1 MTATLA
7 ASAAI
12 LKTRYPNGE
21 LPKELYQN
29 NTFHG
34 LIPKATDFDGN
45 NRVVAIQTEYT
56 QGASADFA
64 TALGALQQSKYSN
77 FLVTRVEDFSLARI
91 KGQALRAA
99 QKDTGALVD
108 LWENEMKSA
117 NMSATRSL
125 AIMEHRDG
133 TGTRGQ
139 IASGSTTT
147 TITLTSADSDPSTDV
162 TNFAVGMSLQFSATA
177 GSALR
182 SAGAKAVITAIDR
195 ANATLTFGSALNVLL
210 PDIGA
215 TDFIYRAGDE
225 NAVITGINGWIP
237 GGSSPGTLFGLN
249 RNTDPVRLAGQ
260 SYNATG
266 VPMGDALIEAAARV
280 GVEGGMPDVVIAHPR
295 DVANFK
301 KTLDGKVQYNRVESD
316 VAGVSFR
323 SIEFEGDNG
332 VIKVL
337 SDMNRPKR
345 NPVLLQTS
353 SWRLHSL
360 GPAPGILD
368 YDNNQFLRVA
378 SDDAYEVRVGSYV
391 AQYCNEPAFQI
402 QLTNWGV

>member
-29 NTFHG
+29 NTFHA

-45 NRVVAIQTEYT
+45 NRVVALQTEHT

-77 FLVTRVEDFSLARI
+77 FLVTRVEDFSIARI

-125 AIMEHRDG
+125 AIQEHRSGNGD
-133 TGTRGQ
+133 RGQ

-147 TITLTSADSDPSTDV
+147 IITLKSADSDPSTDV
-162 TNFAVGMSLQFSATA
+162 TNFGVGMSLQFSATA

-182 SAGAKAVITAIDR
+182 SAGAKAVIIAIDR
-195 ANATLTFGSALNVLL
+195 GAGTLTFASALNVLI

-225 NAVITGINGWIP
+225 SAVITGINGWIP
-237 GGSSPGTLFGLN
+237 GGATPGTLFGLN
-249 RNTDPVRLAGQ
+249 RNPDPVRLAGQ
-260 SYNATG
+260 TFDCTG
-266 VPMGDALIEAAARV
+266 LPMGDALIEMAARV
-280 GVEGGMPDVVIAHPR
+280 GVEGGMPDYVIAHPR
-295 DVANFK
+295 DVANLK
-301 KTLDGKVQYNRVESD
+301 KTLEGKVQYNRVESD
-316 VAGVSFR
+316 IAGISFR
-323 SIEFEGDNG
+323 ALEFEGDNG
-332 VIKVL
+332 VLKVL
-337 SDMNRPKR
+337 ADMNRPKR
-345 NPVLLQTS
+345 NPVLIQKD

-391 AQYCNEPAFQI
+391 AEYCIEPAFQI
-402 QLTNWGV
+402 QGTNWGL

>member
-12 LKTRYPNGE
+12 LKTKYPNGE
-21 LPKELYQN
+21 LPKELYIN
-29 NTFHG
+29 NTA
-34 LIPKATDFDGN
+34 LATIPKATDFDGQ
-45 NRVVAIQTEYT
+45 NRVVALQTEHT

-64 TALGALQQSKYSN
+64 TALGALQQSRYVQ
-77 FLVTRVEDFSLARI
+77 FLVTRVEDFSIARI

-108 LWENEMKSA
+108 LWDNEMKSA
-117 NMSATRSL
+117 TMSATRSL
-125 AIMEHRDG
+125 AIQMYRDG
-133 TGTRGQ
+133 TGTRGT

-147 TITLTSADSDPSTDV
+147 TITLSIPAEI
-162 TNFAVGMSLQFSATA
+162 TNFAVNMSVQFSATA

-182 SAGAKAVITAIDR
+182 SGGAKAVISGIDR
-195 ANATLTFGSALNVLL
+195 AAGTITFGSALNVLI

-215 TDFIYRAGDE
+215 TDVIYRAGD
-225 NAVITGINGWIP
+225 AQQGGTSVVITGFKGWCP
-237 GGSSPGTLFGLN
+237 GGTTPGTLFNLN

-260 SYNATG
+260 AYNATG

-280 GVEGGMPDVVIAHPR
+280 GVEGGKPDVVFAHPR

-301 KTLDGKVQYNRVESD
+301 KQIDGKVQYNRVESS
-316 VAGVSFR
+316 VAGVSF
-323 SIEFEGDNG
+323 SAIEFEGDNG
-332 VIKVL
+332 VVKIL
-337 SDMNRPKR
+337 SDMNCQR
-345 NPVLLQTS
+345 NTAWLLQKDT
-353 SWRLHSL
+353 WRLHSL

-368 YDNNQFLRVA
+368 YDQNQFLRVA

-391 AQYCNEPAFQI
+391 AMYCNCPAFNIQI
-402 QLTNWGV
+402 NNWGV